1 MIYYT
6 EISSQ
11 AIGFPPTAPASPL
24 RQDDSLDASIGKDP
38 LPLSALIKPLNFE
51 TLHFASNATTQEVPL
66 NAKPTSIIPSTQR
79 AIVTPVMGKTL
90 NMTVKEVK
98 DATFSTGPQ
107 PGYPKF
113 DHIAGHE
120 GIGVVVQCQDDS
132 LLHQTVGVRYLGVTC
147 GTCTYCHQG
156 LLTSCPEQLN
166 APKQISGTFQQYA
179 TVPVSCLIR
188 LPQHILGRS
197 VNLGSLCAALCSG
210 SAALMALKSAHVA
223 TGKVVVVSGVAGAIG
238 HLTAAMARQIYGA
251 KAIGIDFGWKNDIL
265 RKKHHGEIADIL
277 LDVPEDTHGEAWV
290 EFTTALTR
298 SCMRLRHDKGTER
311 AADSLIICASK
322 ESAFKQMEDYI
333 CDGGRIVC
341 SGVPKGLSV
350 SLSIHDLVERKLHL
364 TGTLMGGHDV
374 ALEVMDYISSG
385 RIRPVIVER
394 KIENVPEIL
403 EQIVDCK
410 GIGKMVVNM
419 HN

>member
-1 MIYYT
+1 
-6 EISSQ
+6 
-11 AIGFPPTAPASPL
+11 
-24 RQDDSLDASIGKDP
+24 
-38 LPLSALIKPLNFE
+38 
-51 TLHFASNATTQEVPL
+51 
-66 NAKPTSIIPSTQR
+66 
-79 AIVTPVMGKTL
+79 
-90 NMTVKEVK
+90 
-98 DATFSTGPQ
+98 
-107 PGYPKF
+107 
-113 DHIAGHE
+113 
-120 GIGVVVQCQDDS
+120 
-132 LLHQTVGVRYLGVTC
+132 
-147 GTCTYCHQG
+147 
-156 LLTSCPEQLN
+156 
-166 APKQISGTFQQYA
+166 
-179 TVPVSCLIR
+179 
-188 LPQHILGRS
+188 
-197 VNLGSLCAALCSG
+197 
-210 SAALMALKSAHVA
+210 MALKSAHVA

-341 SGVPKGLSV
+341 SGYVFCSFSYLVGSACCYHSKMKAKGSTNEANIVMHKYRVPKGLSV